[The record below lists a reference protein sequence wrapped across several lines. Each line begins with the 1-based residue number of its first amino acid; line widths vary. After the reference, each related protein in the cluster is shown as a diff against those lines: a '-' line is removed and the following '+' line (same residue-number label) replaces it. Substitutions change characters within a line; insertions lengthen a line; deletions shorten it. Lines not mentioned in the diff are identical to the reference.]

1 MRDLFIEIAFNLS
14 LIGEF
19 YLFIFGSDSSGFFS
33 FFFGYSIVKFTF
45 YNNVSTCFFFLV
57 DFCLGFMGAIL
68 KLKFNG
74 FYGGMMDF
82 SIRYFVQFS
91 IKFNI
96 EKYFNFPS

>member
-68 KLKFNG
+68 KLKIQRILWWDDG
-74 FYGGMMDF
+74 FF
-82 SIRYFVQFS
+82 HSIFCAIFD
-91 IKFNI
+91 
-96 EKYFNFPS
+96 